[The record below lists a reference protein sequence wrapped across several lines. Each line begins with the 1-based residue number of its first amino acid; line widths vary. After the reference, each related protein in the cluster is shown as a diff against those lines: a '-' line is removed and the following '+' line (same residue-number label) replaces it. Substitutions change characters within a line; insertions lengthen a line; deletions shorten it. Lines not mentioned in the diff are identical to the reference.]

1 MKRNRTL
8 FEYYR
13 ISYKSDVIREIIRD
27 GDDMNEPLNNYKIA
41 LALLGGIWGWIFG
54 ESNPLIYALIAFVA
68 IDYITGVLLA
78 IRERRVSSKIGFKG
92 ISKKIM
98 IFVLVAVGNIID
110 QYILNSGSSLK
121 TMIIMFYISN
131 EGISI
136 LENSDSLGVPLPPK
150 LKNVLKQL
158 NSGDGER

>member
-1 MKRNRTL
+1 
-8 FEYYR
+8 
-13 ISYKSDVIREIIRD
+13 
-27 GDDMNEPLNNYKIA
+27 MNEPLNNYKIA

-131 EGISI
+131 EGI
-136 LENSDSLGVPLPPK
+136 VF
-150 LKNVLKQL
+150 LKIQIV
-158 NSGDGER
+158 